1 LCDEKMVGWDGMAMR
16 LKAYEFEGGRKGEEK

>member
-1 LCDEKMVGWDGMAMR
+1 VGWDGMAMR